1 MVMMLR
7 VEQDIDVEG
16 VDYLDRVVYHSGTCV
31 MLDMV
36 EFKWR
41 SLGEGTYRL
50 LRSSEGAKNFH
61 FQFWRRRQLLTDDCT
76 SGLVLH
82 GGSKGLSWWW
92 RDPEFEDGPRDYR
105 HAVRFQSP
113 VQARRFYDEWNSS

>member
-1 MVMMLR
+1 M
-7 VEQDIDVEG
+7 EG
-16 VDYLDRVVYHSGTCV
+16 VDYLGRVVYHSGTCV

-36 EFKWR
+36 DFKWR

-61 FQFWRRRQLLTDDCT
+61 FQFWRRRQLLIDDHI
-76 SGLVLH
+76 SGLVLR
-82 GGSKGLSWWW
+82 GGSQGLSWRW
-92 RDPEFEDGPRDYR
+92 RDPEFEDGPSDYR